1 MWGGKLWKGFNPQ
14 PQVDDNDDDDDNK
27 TKSIIEILCRMLK
40 LHDISI
46 PKIILTAFFTVH
58 RPNNT

>member
-14 PQVDDNDDDDDNK
+14 PQVDDDDDDDIK

-40 LHDISI
+40 
-46 PKIILTAFFTVH
+46 
-58 RPNNT
+58 